1 MQALDFLK
9 KIETMKTSVLT
20 LNDISKIINKNKEY
34 SRLYIYRLKKRNI
47 ITEIEKNK
55 YTLSDEPY
63 EVASN
68 LIFPS
73 YISFIS
79 AYSIYGLTTQIPKT
93 IYIVSSKPK
102 KSLIFN
108 KMTINFVV
116 LKNVFGYRK
125 MIYKKNYLFVA
136 ELEKAIIDSLYL
148 PKFCPISETFE
159 VLKNKID
166 IEKLLKYALLMNSI
180 VLLKRLGFLLD
191 LISIDISKK
200 VKINNRY
207 DLLNPYLKKSK
218 NNSVRWRLNIN
229 EVLE

>member
-9 KIETMKTSVLT
+9 KIETMKTAVLT

-63 EVASN
+63 DVASN

-93 IYIVSSKPK
+93 I
-102 KSLIFN
+102 LFIF
-108 KMTINFVV
+108 
-116 LKNVFGYRK
+116 
-125 MIYKKNYLFVA
+125 
-136 ELEKAIIDSLYL
+136 
-148 PKFCPISETFE
+148 
-159 VLKNKID
+159 
-166 IEKLLKYALLMNSI
+166 
-180 VLLKRLGFLLD
+180 
-191 LISIDISKK
+191 
-200 VKINNRY
+200 INN
-207 DLLNPYLKKSK
+207 L
-218 NNSVRWRLNIN
+218 
-229 EVLE
+229 